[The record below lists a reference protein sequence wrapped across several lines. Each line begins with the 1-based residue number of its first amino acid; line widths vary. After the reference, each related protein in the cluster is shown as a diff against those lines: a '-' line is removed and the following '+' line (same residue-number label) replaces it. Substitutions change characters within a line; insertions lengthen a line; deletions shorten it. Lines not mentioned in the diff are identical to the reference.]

1 VENRQAVVRGIVMGF
16 NEGTFRD
23 SKGDIAKGIFWVM
36 AKDAEIRVREALT
49 LNFCRSSA
57 FLNKGAQALAK
68 NASDSVAQ
76 LVIKCSEVLSEK
88 S

>member
-16 NEGTFRD
+16 NEGTFSD

-49 LNFCRSSA
+49 LNLRRSSA
-57 FLNKGAQALAK
+57 LLNIAQALAK
-68 NASDSVAQ
+68 GASDSIAL
-76 LVIKCSEVLSEK
+76 LVIQFSEVLSK
-88 S
+88 KN

>member
-1 VENRQAVVRGIVMGF
+1 VKNRQPVVRGIVMGF

-23 SKGDIAKGIFWVM
+23 SKGDIAKGIFWGM
-36 AKDAEIRVREALT
+36 AKDAEIQVREALT
-49 LNFCRSSA
+49 LNFRRSSA
-57 FLNKGAQALAK
+57 LLNKGAQALAK

>member
-1 VENRQAVVRGIVMGF
+1 MGF
-16 NEGTFRD
+16 NEGTFSN

-49 LNFCRSSA
+49 LNFRRSSA
-57 FLNKGAQALAK
+57 LLNKGAQALAK
-68 NASDSVAQ
+68 KASDSVAQ

>member
-1 VENRQAVVRGIVMGF
+1 MGF

-36 AKDAEIRVREALT
+36 AKDAEIQVREAFT
-49 LNFCRSSA
+49 LNLRRSSS
-57 FLNKGAQALAK
+57 LPNNGTQALAK
-68 NASDSVAQ
+68 DASDSVAL
-76 LVIKCSEVLSEK
+76 LVFQFSEVLSEK

>member
-1 VENRQAVVRGIVMGF
+1 VENRQPVVRGIVMGF

-36 AKDAEIRVREALT
+36 AKDAEIQVREAFT
-49 LNFCRSSA
+49 LNLRRSSA
-57 FLNKGAQALAK
+57 LLNNGTQALAK
-68 NASDSVAQ
+68 DASDSVAR
-76 LVIKCSEVLSEK
+76 LVIQFSEVLSEK

>member
-1 VENRQAVVRGIVMGF
+1 MENRQAVVRGIVMGF
-16 NEGTFRD
+16 NEGTFSD

-49 LNFCRSSA
+49 LN
-57 FLNKGAQALAK
+57 LLPNKGAQALAK
-68 NASDSVAQ
+68 DASDSVA
-76 LVIKCSEVLSEK
+76 LPVIQFSEVLSEK

>member
-16 NEGTFRD
+16 NEGTFSD

-36 AKDAEIRVREALT
+36 AKDAEIRVREALA
-49 LNFCRSSA
+49 LNLRRSSA
-57 FLNKGAQALAK
+57 LLNNIAQALAK
-68 NASDSVAQ
+68 GASDSIAL
-76 LVIKCSEVLSEK
+76 LVIQFSEVLSEK